1 MNKTRIVKPQ
11 DIVEKWYVIDAKGQ
25 RLGNLASIAA
35 QLLMGK
41 GEPSTRAYLVPKT
54 KVVVTN
60 AEALDITEKRA
71 VSKLHTRYSGFPGG
85 LTTSTLGELMQKDP
99 TRVVIKAIKGMLPKN
114 KRADAIIS
122 NNLYVYSN
130 TEHPHGGQEAQMVTV
145 DIQKFKI

>member
-1 MNKTRIVKPQ
+1 MKTRIVKPQ
-11 DIVEKWYVIDAKGQ
+11 EIAEKWYVIDAKGQ

-41 GEPSTRAYLVPKT
+41 AETNTRAYLMPKT

-60 AEALDITEKRA
+60 ADELDITEKKA
-71 VSKLHTRYSGFPGG
+71 ISKLYTRYSGFPGG
-85 LTTSTLGELMQKDP
+85 LTTNTLGELMEKDA
-99 TRVVIKAIKGMLPKN
+99 TKVVTGAIKGMLPKN

-122 NNLYVYSN
+122 NNLYVYSKA
-130 TEHPHGGQEAQMVTV
+130 EHPHGGQTAQMVTV